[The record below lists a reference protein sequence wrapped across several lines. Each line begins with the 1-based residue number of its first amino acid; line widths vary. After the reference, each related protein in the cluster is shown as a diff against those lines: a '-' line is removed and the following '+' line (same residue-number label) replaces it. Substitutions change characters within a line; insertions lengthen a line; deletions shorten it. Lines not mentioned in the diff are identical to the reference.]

1 MTIDTALLPHLVRT
15 LFNKLIQVTE
25 QLAIQEARL
34 TQLNEE
40 LDRLR
45 TPSLGRDDE

>member
-1 MTIDTALLPHLVRT
+1 MTIDAALFPHLVRT
-15 LFNKLIQVTE
+15 LFNKLIQATE

-34 TQLNEE
+34 NQLTEE
-40 LDRLR
+40 LDRLK